1 MEGAENGVAVG
12 ELVEEQ
18 LAVGVVVVVVAVAE
32 VVAATDVVVVGVVD
46 VEVGALVGH
55 NNKIPMQS

>member
-1 MEGAENGVAVG
+1 MG